1 MNESK
6 KAIAQSY
13 TKWLKEPRRH
23 LETKN
28 RFVLLCVFFVELC
41 DTVSAERS
49 TTAHVCDA
57 TTVATGTAAGNQNIT
72 HSCINRALF
81 MGGSLYIC
89 AFK

>member
-1 MNESK
+1 LEESLINESK

-13 TKWLKEPRRH
+13 TKWLKEPRRL
-23 LETKN
+23 LEIKN
-28 RFVLLCVFFVELC
+28 PFVELC
-41 DTVSAERS
+41 DTFSAERS

-81 MGGSLYIC
+81 VGGSLYIC